1 MLVRKFET
9 ANIMKIPSCIRFT
22 SVIFPNV
29 LAEKASQQ
37 HPMDGQHLQLLA
49 SSKVVSLAIFWLATP
64 PLLPSGD
71 DTVALASNETGV
83 LPTEKVM
90 AAEDGL
96 CTKVPLLPCKM
107 RACVRN

>member
-71 DTVALASNETGV
+71 AVALASNETGV

-107 RACVRN
+107 RA